1 MSDNFKVKVLMLK
14 GKDGDGK
21 GISSISKTGTSG
33 LVDTY
38 TITLTDGTKST
49 FTVTNGAKGDKGDT
63 GPQGQ
68 QGVKGDTGPQGP
80 QGVKGQDG
88 QSINEIKKTSTSGL
102 IDTYEISLTDG
113 TKKSFT
119 VTNGKG
125 IKSITKTSTSGLVDT
140 YTITYNDDTTSTFT
154 VKNGDS
160 ASESVK
166 EWITLVDESKTTEN
180 LNTIEFNLANAEL
193 HDEFRMYFEI
203 DKNANANGKDSNLTI
218 NINGMTVGY
227 YLFNSKWDNYY
238 YEYCEIEKLPKP
250 KITVIPLSTLNPKYN
265 NINSSIMLNNVGKE
279 TGTGKLIFSF
289 PTGYNYTGTI
299 KVQLYAR

>member
-1 MSDNFKVKVLMLK
+1 MSEYYRKPIVKILMLK

-38 TITLTDGTKST
+38 TIAMTDGTKST

-88 QSINEIKKTSTSGL
+88 RSIKEIKKTSTSGL

-113 TKKSFT
+113 TKKLFT

-125 IKSITKTSTSGLVDT
+125 IKSITKTSTSGLTDT

-160 ASESVK
+160 AK

-203 DKNANANGKDSNLTI
+203 DKNANANGKDSNLNI
-218 NINGMTVGY
+218 NINGMPVGY
-227 YLFNSKWDNYY
+227 YLFNLKWDNYY
-238 YEYCEIEKLPKP
+238 YEYFEIEKLPKP
-250 KITVIPLSTLNPKYN
+250 KITITSFSTVNPTYN
-265 NINSSIMLNNVGKE
+265 RTESSIMLGSVGKE

-289 PTGYNYTGTI
+289 PEGYNYTGTI